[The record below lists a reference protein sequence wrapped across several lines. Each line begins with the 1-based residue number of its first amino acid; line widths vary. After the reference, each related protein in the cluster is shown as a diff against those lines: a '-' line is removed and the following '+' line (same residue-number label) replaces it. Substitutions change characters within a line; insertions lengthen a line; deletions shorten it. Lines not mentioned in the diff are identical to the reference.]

1 MNASPPSSDR
11 SLDAGEVEPQFQP
24 PSSDVSAHP
33 GVSRRSRWPV
43 VGIGLLAAVLGG
55 AVVLAAMAIGSA
67 VSPRPAAD
75 ETPKYAASALL
86 RVSAQERPLVFQTM
100 DRDLPGDFDVYKR
113 TQQQLLK
120 SRFVL
125 AAALRQPKIAQL
137 RIIRSQADPIAW
149 LGSKLQ
155 VDFPGDAEIL
165 EVSLAGDDPES
176 LAALVNAV
184 VEAYLK
190 QVADGQRRRRTG
202 RLNELDRVFA
212 EKERGI
218 RSKRDALK
226 QLAEQLGSSDT
237 DALGLKQQVAL
248 QEYAESR
255 RELVSLRIE
264 WRQAETELKIQQA
277 LLADVDRLGVSEIDL
292 DSFMQSDPVANQL
305 LSQMSQLGQQ
315 LGDIEATTTAPAR
328 AQYVEKFQRDLKAL
342 QEQLDVRRAALREE
356 LKLRT
361 RGTIEADIKRL
372 QVRIAVLSEQQR
384 ELQTSLEQQLLG
396 IERFGRSSVEIEMMR
411 AEIEQLAKVLAAVAE
426 EREMLKV
433 ELQSVSRISLL
444 QPAEAPPQVTW

>member
-11 SLDAGEVEPQFQP
+11 SPDAGEVEPQFQP

-75 ETPKYAASALL
+75 ESPKYTASALL

-190 QVADGQRRRRTG
+190 QVADGQRRRRSG

-212 EKERGI
+212 ETEREI

-226 QLAEQLGSSDT
+226 QLAEQLGSSPT

-264 WRQAETELKIQQA
+264 RRQAETELKIQQA
-277 LLADVDRLGVSEIDL
+277 LLADADRLGISEIDL
-292 DSFMQSDPVANQL
+292 DTFMQSDPVANQL

-315 LGDIEATTTAPAR
+315 LGDVEATTTAPAR

-342 QEQLDVRRAALREE
+342 QEQLDVRRAALGEE